1 MLIMKERILIVEDD
15 PDIAESLR
23 YNLKRE
29 GFGVDVAESGE
40 KGFRLALDPHSTPS
54 LIVLDLMLP
63 GMSGTELCRR
73 LRKEPATE
81 KTPVIILTAKAS
93 EGDKLLGLE
102 LGADDYMTK
111 PFSVKELLA
120 RIRAVL
126 RRSADQS
133 GQPFDD
139 GTLLINFDDMRVL
152 CTGGEIK
159 LTRKEFA
166 LLTTLVKNQNRVA
179 TRQKLLDDVWGQ
191 DYYGDTRTLDVH
203 VRRLRQK
210 LGECS
215 VYIETVVGV
224 GYRFNAGR

>member
-1 MLIMKERILIVEDD
+1 MKERILIVEDD

-29 GFGVDVAESGE
+29 GLRADVAESGE
-40 KGFRLALDPHSTPS
+40 KGYRLALDPHSAPS

-81 KTPVIILTAKAS
+81 KTPIIILTAKAS
-93 EGDKLLGLE
+93 EGDKILGLE

-126 RRSADQS
+126 RRTTEESDP
-133 GQPFDD
+133 PFDD
-139 GTLLINFDDMRVL
+139 GTLLINFDDMRVS
-152 CTGGEIK
+152 CTGDEIK

-166 LLTTLVKNQNRVA
+166 LLTALVKNQNRVA
-179 TRQKLLDDVWGQ
+179 TRQKLLDDVWGHE
-191 DYYGDTRTLDVH
+191 YYGDTRTLDVH

-210 LGECS
+210 LGECAG
-215 VYIETVVGV
+215 YIETVVGV

>member
-1 MLIMKERILIVEDD
+1 MKERILIVEDD

-179 TRQKLLDDVWGQ
+179 TRQKLLDDVWGP

-203 VRRLRQK
+203 IRRLRQK
-210 LGECS
+210 LGECA

-224 GYRFNAGR
+224 GYRFNPSR

>member
-1 MLIMKERILIVEDD
+1 MKERILIVEDD

-29 GFGVDVAESGE
+29 GFHVDVAESSE
-40 KGFRLALDPHSTPS
+40 KGYRLALDPRSTPS

-73 LRKEPATE
+73 LRKEPTTE
-81 KTPVIILTAKAS
+81 KMPIIILTAKAS
-93 EGDKLLGLE
+93 EGDKIIGLE
-102 LGADDYMTK
+102 FGADDYMTK

-120 RIRAVL
+120 RIRAVM

-133 GQPFDD
+133 GPPFDD
-139 GTLLINFDDMRVL
+139 GTLLIRFDDMRVL
-152 CTGGEIK
+152 CTGGEVK
-159 LTRKEFA
+159 PTRKEFA

-179 TRQKLLDDVWGQ
+179 TRQKLLDEVWGQ

-210 LGECS
+210 LGECAF
-215 VYIETVVGV
+215 YIETVVGV

>member
-1 MLIMKERILIVEDD
+1 MKERILIVEDD

-29 GFGVDVAESGE
+29 GLRADVAESGE
-40 KGFRLALDPHSTPS
+40 KGYRLALDPHSAPS

-63 GMSGTELCRR
+63 GMSGTELCQR
-73 LRKEPATE
+73 LRNKPARE
-81 KTPVIILTAKAS
+81 KTSIIILTAKAS
-93 EGDKLLGLE
+93 EGDKILGLE

-126 RRSADQS
+126 RRTADES
-133 GQPFDD
+133 DPPFDD

-179 TRQKLLDDVWGQ
+179 TRQKLLDDVWGH

-210 LGECS
+210 LGECAG
-215 VYIETVVGV
+215 YIETVVGV
-224 GYRFNAGR
+224 GYRFNASR

>member
-1 MLIMKERILIVEDD
+1 MKERILIVEDD